1 MRTDS
6 TEHRRTSVL
15 IVGAG
20 PVGLFLGLALQ
31 RHGIPCLLVDRRGAV
46 SARSRAIGI
55 HPPSLELFDQ
65 VGLAGALLAEGHRIH
80 QGVARTRTRVLGTM
94 NFNEA
99 DGAYPF
105 IITLPQGRTEQL
117 MQDALMTTKAQL
129 CLGTITETMEQH
141 EGGITATVRNEAGT
155 HTTISAAYLVGCD
168 GRDSAV
174 RDQWRI
180 PFRGGDYP
188 DRYAMGDFPDHM
200 PKSDVAYIY
209 MDREGLVEAIPLPNG
224 IRRWV
229 LRLPTGVHEIT
240 GDAFPQTVLRRT
252 GERLPAVPDPSID
265 IFGIQHYL
273 ADRVVEGRVL
283 LAGDAAHVMSP
294 IGGQGMNIGWMDAW
308 ELACKLSQVGS
319 DEAPAFPDYDQTV
332 RRRARIAIR
341 RAHANTMLGRQTLFP
356 AVRNGLI
363 RVMLNSPLRS
373 IWLRRFTMRGL
384 PQLQESPSPFD
395 RV

>member
-1 MRTDS
+1 MRTDA
-6 TEHRRTSVL
+6 TEHRTTSVL

-31 RHGIPCLLVDRRGAV
+31 HHGIPCMLVDRRVAV
-46 SARSRAIGI
+46 SEHSRAIGI
-55 HPPSLELFDQ
+55 HPPSLELFERL
-65 VGLAGALLAEGHRIH
+65 GLADALLGEGHRIH
-80 QGVARTRTRVLGTM
+80 RGVARTRKRILGEM
-94 NFNEA
+94 KFKEA
-99 DGAYPF
+99 GGRYPF

-117 MQDALMTTKAQL
+117 MQDALLTTKAEL
-129 CLGTITETMEQH
+129 CLGAIAEAMEQH
-141 EGGITATVRNEAGT
+141 EEGITVTLRNAAGV
-155 HTTISAAYLVGCD
+155 HTTVSAAYLVGCD
-168 GRDSAV
+168 GRNSAV

-209 MDREGLVEAIPLPNG
+209 MDRKGLVEAIPMPNG

-229 LRLPTGVHEIT
+229 LRLRSGIHEVTGAEFTRGVYH
-240 GDAFPQTVLRRT
+240 RT
-252 GERLPAVPDPSID
+252 GERLPALSGPAID

-308 ELACKLSQVGS
+308 DLADMLARVGS
-319 DEAPAFPDYDQTV
+319 NETSGFREYNQTV
-332 RRRARIAIR
+332 LRRARTAIR
-341 RAHANTMLGRQTLFP
+341 RAHVNTMLGRQTLTP
-356 AVRNGLI
+356 SVRCALI
-363 RVMLNSPLRS
+363 RFMLNTPLRS
-373 IWLRRFTMRGL
+373 GWLRRFTMRGL
-384 PQLQESPSPFD
+384 PRLPESPSPD
-395 RV
+395 AVE